1 VCLEDARWIFLR
13 CSIIKKPPNT
23 IQRSPREW
31 NLSFP
36 IFQGSRDLSPPRSK
50 ESKAVYIQISLS
62 LSLLIPSL
70 FSFFFRYW
78 ELCVYAPC
86 WERRRETCPADG
98 PWSSQQR
105 FPVESLS
112 SRIQTGV
119 EELRP
124 VRVRLFLF
132 ENFSTTCVQIAIR
145 HRQQQSTRVLLF
157 FWNNSALRTNTPQR
171 LFPSTPKKNRPLL
184 FGNNHLNFGHGYFFQ
199 KEIIETFNHWKT
211 FFYFYFQ
218 PVLFI

>member
-1 VCLEDARWIFLR
+1 MFNNKK
-13 CSIIKKPPNT
+13 KKPPNT

-36 IFQGSRDLSPPRSK
+36 IFQGSRDFSPPRSK

-62 LSLLIPSL
+62 LSLYSFPPSFL
-70 FSFFFRYW
+70 SFLDI
-78 ELCVYAPC
+78 ESCVYMPHAEREGERLAP
-86 WERRRETCPADG
+86 
-98 PWSSQQR
+98 
-105 FPVESLS
+105 
-112 SRIQTGV
+112 QTGHEAPSNV
-119 EELRP
+119 SQSSHSQVAFRP
-124 VRVRLFLF
+124 VWKSLDPFACALFLF

-157 FWNNSALRTNTPQR
+157 FGNNSATNTPQR

-199 KEIIETFNHWKT
+199 KEIIETNFNHWKT
-211 FFYFYFQ
+211 FFDFYFQ